1 MIVSIF
7 KKKKKRRSVISHRN
21 GVSERQF
28 SLERKYTNGIEG
40 DKGEER
46 AGADE
51 CSRVGEGRRG
61 GTTVSF

>member
-1 MIVSIF
+1 MKI
-7 KKKKKRRSVISHRN
+7 
-21 GVSERQF
+21 
-28 SLERKYTNGIEG
+28 YYGIEG